1 MEDQRR
7 QSVST
12 CFIFIAVP
20 IFAKTWLALRW
31 WTDYQDRVLLAL
43 KIEDFWL
50 LSPAW
55 FCQNV
60 CFNGCITQWKTGAW
74 RKNCLNP
81 SVGEYCSYFIFPLVK
96 ALFVCPSRVYCL
108 GVQIINI
115 VFVTVFSL
123 TLYCK
128 WVLYC
133 WSKLFFPAPLIRVSK
148 THYFK
153 QGGVKNGVF

>member
-1 MEDQRR
+1 MEDQCR
-7 QSVST
+7 QSDST

-31 WTDYQDRVLLAL
+31 WTDYQDQVLLAL

-55 FCQNV
+55 FCQYG
-60 CFNGCITQWKTGAW
+60 CFNGCIHPVEDWSLAEKW
-74 RKNCLNP
+74 LK
-81 SVGEYCSYFIFPLVK
+81 SVGEYSSYFIFPLVK

-115 VFVTVFSL
+115 VFVTVFSQGFPGIL
-123 TLYCK
+123 FPGII
-128 WVLYC
+128 VVVF
-133 WSKLFFPAPLIRVSK
+133 SKII
-148 THYFK
+148 
-153 QGGVKNGVF
+153 